1 MKINGV
7 GSMGVNPYNLQAKNI
22 ENLKSAYKVKAD
34 KLEISS
40 EAKEMQQGSVIPA
53 ERQAKVEQLKLE
65 VENGTYALD
74 SKSTAQGIINY
85 YLKN

>member
-7 GSMGVNPYNLQAKNI
+7 GSVGVNPYNLQANKLDNV
-22 ENLKSAYKVKAD
+22 KFSTKVKAD

-40 EAKEMQQGSVIPA
+40 EAKEMQQGSTIPA

-74 SKSTAQGIINY
+74 PKSTAQGIINY